1 LVYVGISWVF
11 MGYVQV
17 ANICYLFSNIP
28 TPWGPCSTEPI
39 NAATDENSHISC
51 GAVQMG
57 NMLVRYPPKKYR
69 KHVKFRKPGIHF

>member
-1 LVYVGISWVF
+1 

-28 TPWGPCSTEPI
+28 TPWGPCATEPI
-39 NAATDENSHISC
+39 IAATDENSHISC